1 MTAQTAEKT
10 QGLMQIQKILHITKE
25 VHFKPGEYVF
35 KEGEQDLNFYLVL
48 RGEIEISKKTTE
60 GQPKV
65 IAELKAGEILGEGV
79 LSGTLIKPASAQAVS
94 AATLLS
100 LSKTDFD
107 GLIEKDP
114 GAGVDFLLSILGSLN
129 DRINRTNIKLL
140 ALYEINK
147 LMGIY
152 RDDIGNLSKGLVSK
166 LLTITES
173 SAGIISLKN
182 PFEETYRVLYSSS
195 ADMSDATFENAD
207 KKQSSIFSDES
218 YQYIFVNLKNTGYL
232 ALRRGKSDTP
242 FEDDQLRLLMLI
254 AEQAGN
260 TIEEASRRASDKA
273 RNILQQKKFIL

>member
-1 MTAQTAEKT
+1 MAIASAKS
-10 QGLMQIQKILHITKE
+10 QGLMEIQKILHITKE
-25 VHFKPGEYVF
+25 KYFKPGEYIF
-35 KEGEQDLNFYLVL
+35 AEGDEDRNFYLVL
-48 RGEIEISKKTTE
+48 KGEIEISKKTSE

-79 LSGTLIKPASAQAVS
+79 LSGAVIKPASAKAVS
-94 AATLLS
+94 PVTLLS
-100 LSKTDFD
+100 LSKSDFD

-114 GAGVDFLLSILGSLN
+114 GAGVDFLLSVLGSLN

-166 LLTITES
+166 LLAITES
-173 SAGIISLKN
+173 RAGIISLKN

-195 ADMSDATFENAD
+195 ADMGDATFTHTD
-207 KKQSSIFSDES
+207 KKQSKIFSDEA
-218 YQYIFVNLKNTGYL
+218 YQYIFVDLKNTGYL
-232 ALRRGKSDTP
+232 ALRRGKNDTP

-260 TIEEASRRASDKA
+260 TIESASRRASDKA

>member
-1 MTAQTAEKT
+1 MAIASAKS
-10 QGLMQIQKILHITKE
+10 QGLMEIQKILHITKE
-25 VHFKPGEYVF
+25 KYFKPGEYIF
-35 KEGEQDLNFYLVL
+35 AEGDEDRNFYLVL
-48 RGEIEISKKTTE
+48 KGEIEISKKTSE

-79 LSGTLIKPASAQAVS
+79 LSGAVIKPASAKAVS
-94 AATLLS
+94 PVTLLS
-100 LSKTDFD
+100 LSKSDFD

-114 GAGVDFLLSILGSLN
+114 GAGVDFLLSVLGSLN

-166 LLTITES
+166 LLAITES
-173 SAGIISLKN
+173 RAGIISLKN

-195 ADMSDATFENAD
+195 ADMGDATFTHTD
-207 KKQSSIFSDES
+207 KKQSKIFSDEA
-218 YQYIFVNLKNTGYL
+218 YQYIFVDLKNTGYL
-232 ALRRGKSDTP
+232 ALRRGKNDTP

-260 TIEEASRRASDKA
+260 TIENASRRASDKA